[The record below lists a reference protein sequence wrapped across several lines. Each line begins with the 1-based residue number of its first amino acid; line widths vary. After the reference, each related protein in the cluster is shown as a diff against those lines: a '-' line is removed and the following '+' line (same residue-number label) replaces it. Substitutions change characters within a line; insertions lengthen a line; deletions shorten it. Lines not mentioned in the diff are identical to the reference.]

1 MILSAFDQRIAA
13 LAAQSPETG
22 LENAGNAPGC
32 LIPPE
37 FIERLERRHLRKCAE
52 CGDEFEAVGLQG
64 YCDTC
69 SIRVDERA
77 AAPPIRK
84 LDSSWPR
91 LHAGKL
97 DAMTGPSR
105 TMAEKLAPRL
115 FGNRFLVLA
124 GDRGRGKTQIAT
136 FIAYSRLVKGHD
148 SGVYVRCYDLVTNVS
163 GLDKRE
169 RLTAYQRVPFL
180 CIDEVHT
187 CEAKNLPV
195 LESILDDRYAN
206 RRPTMLIGN
215 WLTQEGIQA
224 GETVNG
230 RKINGLG
237 ETIMDRIN
245 EHTANKTGGVVW
257 CRWASYR
264 VEQHKTA

>member
-115 FGNRFLVLA
+115 FGNLSLIHISEPTRPRF
-124 GDRGRGKTQIAT
+124 G
-136 FIAYSRLVKGHD
+136 SRMP
-148 SGVYVRCYDLVTNVS
+148 SS
-163 GLDKRE
+163 
-169 RLTAYQRVPFL
+169 A
-180 CIDEVHT
+180 
-187 CEAKNLPV
+187 
-195 LESILDDRYAN
+195 
-206 RRPTMLIGN
+206 
-215 WLTQEGIQA
+215 
-224 GETVNG
+224 
-230 RKINGLG
+230 
-237 ETIMDRIN
+237 
-245 EHTANKTGGVVW
+245 
-257 CRWASYR
+257 
-264 VEQHKTA
+264 

>member
-1 MILSAFDQRIAA
+1 
-13 LAAQSPETG
+13 
-22 LENAGNAPGC
+22 
-32 LIPPE
+32 
-37 FIERLERRHLRKCAE
+37 
-52 CGDEFEAVGLQG
+52 
-64 YCDTC
+64 
-69 SIRVDERA
+69 
-77 AAPPIRK
+77 
-84 LDSSWPR
+84 
-91 LHAGKL
+91 
-97 DAMTGPSR
+97 
-105 TMAEKLAPRL
+105 
-115 FGNRFLVLA
+115 
-124 GDRGRGKTQIAT
+124 
-136 FIAYSRLVKGHD
+136 
-148 SGVYVRCYDLVTNVS
+148 
-163 GLDKRE
+163 
-169 RLTAYQRVPFL
+169 
-180 CIDEVHT
+180 
-187 CEAKNLPV
+187 V